1 MPAFTTSSLIE
12 TEDLVVRFEQ
22 WQNEVGNEVERQR
35 RYSQALNS
43 ILIVGAFIAGVQ
55 GQLLSE
61 MLRLDPA
68 SLTARTCNLI
78 SFLGLVLEIAGTF
91 FGAVNAVKLQLRA
104 QRGTRAL
111 DCMEGCKGSLK
122 IVVKYLAKVHAQ
134 RRNAEPPADAN
145 NGMAEPSPN
154 SPQPSPPS
162 DSSASNALIRF
173 GLTVPPDIPTDNE
186 NPISPS
192 STSGI
197 IPPSVFNVNS
207 GPVNFNIV
215 GGNMMNYHWDSRS
228 ISAEVPIEICESII
242 EGMKQLVVVFGHQTP
257 RILLSAIDSIIDQVY
272 STRDGE
278 DKGAQPTDEGDS
290 KGRLAVG
297 NRLKYVCLPVP
308 DKQRSPLE
316 KVSLEIVSLV
326 AMGLGVLCLA
336 VSIILFAAA
345 RADVLGNKVWATC
358 VSALLTVT
366 LFSVLPFVP

>member
-91 FGAVNAVKLQLRA
+91 FGAVNARSVERERLIAWR
-104 QRGTRAL
+104 
-111 DCMEGCKGSLK
+111 GCKGSLK

-145 NGMAEPSPN
+145 NGMAEPSPD

-162 DSSASNALIRF
+162 DLSASNALIRF

-272 STRDGE
+272 STKDGE